1 MKQHSNRSPFSSKT
15 KVRVFILPFVDQW
28 AGLTFTFYF
37 IIFFILDFKPG
48 QDAKFIILKQIIC
61 LLDRRGY
68 IYEFQHFTFGL
79 LEVKT

>member
-1 MKQHSNRSPFSSKT
+1 MEQHSNRSPFSSKT

-37 IIFFILDFKPG
+37 IIFLILDFKPG

-68 IYEFQHFTFGL
+68 EFQHFTFGL

>member
-1 MKQHSNRSPFSSKT
+1 MGRT
-15 KVRVFILPFVDQW
+15 YIYILFHH
-28 AGLTFTFYF
+28 
-37 IIFFILDFKPG
+37 FFILDFKPE

-68 IYEFQHFTFGL
+68 IYEFQHFTFDL